1 MALIFKKH
9 GLDVKIGCPMS
20 IAGNVVHYLGHFLY
34 RLANMLIMLI
44 MWWSDMAASNGAV
57 LLSID
62 AADWIP
68 VSAQLVLPLFV
79 LDTS

>member
-1 MALIFKKH
+1 
-9 GLDVKIGCPMS
+9 
-20 IAGNVVHYLGHFLY
+20 
-34 RLANMLIMLI
+34 MLIMLI
-44 MWWSDMAASNGAV
+44 MWSDMAASNGAV

-79 LDTS
+79 LDTSWDRYIEWSFT